1 MNNTAQGIAALGRGP
16 DSMLV
21 HMAPHEVQSLQALAQ
36 AHGTSLTT
44 NPDTGLPEALSLSSF
59 LPMLA
64 GAALMATGVG
74 APMAGMMVGG
84 ATALGTGSLQKGLM
98 AGVGAYGGAGL
109 AEGLAGA
116 GTTAMANEALGSS
129 ALDAATGF
137 GANAA
142 ANFGGAASDLAAQ
155 STIPATM
162 AEQGQLMGKGLSSLG
177 TKTGLNAFTQSMG
190 GLGGLAKTGLMATAP
205 VLADTGVQTATPM
218 PQRQGMI
225 RPYEYTRTVKPD
237 AFKPQ
242 PGSKE
247 RDYFDE
253 KMVAKTPYK
262 AIGSTFADGGDVT
275 FAEGGSLFDIVRR
288 NMASANEDGSGG
300 DVYLDPIEMPGYN
313 PDTGQIDPVT
323 PAPAPFKAV
332 NNFQRVQDYM
342 ASHGGER
349 PTYENESVGGYTYDP
364 KTQTFGLSSII
375 DKPYTAP
382 GGSGDDQSGGADQGG
397 GADAGADMGSGVQSD
412 TGLQGQG
419 DRGQTG
425 LYGDAAAGTGQATS
439 GGSPA
444 TGVGNPGEQ
453 AAGEAAAAAAAAAAA
468 DAATGFDAD
477 AAAGFGGSTT
487 SSASDNSGSN
497 SDGTSSGAG
506 TDSGGDG
513 WAHGGITALAQGGA
527 NLGGYS
533 DGGRLLRGPGD
544 GVSDSIPAQIGN
556 RQPARLAD
564 GEFVVPARIVSEL
577 GNGSTEAGA
586 RQLYAMMDR
595 IQNAR
600 RKSIG
605 KDKVAAN
612 SRAAKHLPA

>member
-21 HMAPHEVQSLQALAQ
+21 HMAPQEVQSLQALAQ
-36 AHGTSLTT
+36 ANGTSLTT

-59 LPMLA
+59 LPALA

-74 APMAGMMVGG
+74 APMAGMLVGG
-84 ATALGTGSLQKGLM
+84 GTALATGSLQKGLM

-116 GTTAMANEALGSS
+116 GTSAMAGE
-129 ALDAATGF
+129 
-137 GANAA
+137 AA
-142 ANFGGAASDLAAQ
+142 ASGVMDAGAAMAAGAGDATANLAAQ
-155 STIPATM
+155 STIPTGM
-162 AEQGQLMGKGLSSLG
+162 AGQGQLMSKGLSSLG
-177 TKTGLNAFTQSMG
+177 TKAGLNAFTQNMG
-190 GLGGLAKTGLMATAP
+190 GLSSLAKTGMMAASP
-205 VLADTGVQTATPM
+205 VLADAMVPTATPM
-218 PQRQGMI
+218 PAQRQGMI

-237 AFKPQ
+237 AFTPA

-262 AIGSTFADGGDVT
+262 AIGSTFADGGDV
-275 FAEGGSLFDIVRR
+275 G
-288 NMASANEDGSGG
+288 DGEYS
-300 DVYLDPIEMPGYN
+300 
-313 PDTGQIDPVT
+313 IDPVELLPT
-323 PAPAPFKAV
+323 PAPTTAIS
-332 NNFQRVQDYM
+332 NFQRVQDYM

-349 PTYENESVGGYTYDP
+349 PEYENQSIGGYTYDP
-364 KTQTFGLSSII
+364 ATQTFGLASII

-382 GGSGDDQSGGADQGG
+382 TGSVENSQSGGADQSGDNG
-397 GADAGADMGSGVQSD
+397 YGAI
-412 TGLQGQG
+412 
-419 DRGQTG
+419 
-425 LYGDAAAGTGQATS
+425 AGTSAH
-439 GGSPA
+439 

-453 AAGEAAAAAAAAAAA
+453 AEGEAAAAAAAAAAA

-477 AAAGFGGSTT
+477 AAAGFGGASDAA
-487 SSASDNSGSN
+487 SSAASDAAASA
-497 SDGTSSGAG
+497 DAGAAN
-506 TDSGGDG
+506 
-513 WAHGGITALAQGGA
+513 WAKGGITSLAQGGA

-600 RKSIG
+600 KKSIG
-605 KDKVAAN
+605 KNKVAAN